1 MTYAGVI
8 YLIMWK
14 IQTKRIPDIFKGLIF
29 FHFTVSKDAEI
40 PVGYWQ
46 RTGPECD
53 SAGSG
58 RGMPENY

>member
-1 MTYAGVI
+1 
-8 YLIMWK
+8 MWK